1 MSNGTAGGTRL
12 AGPSFMKLP
21 PYIVRRVV
29 IAPLVVVSV
38 VLALG
43 ALPLGLLI
51 AAFLS
56 RYVPGRW
63 RILRVAWF
71 LFLYLALEAL
81 GLVVLFAI
89 WIVSGFGWKLR
100 SPSFREAHYQF
111 MAWWLRR
118 VMGSAR
124 RTFRISIDV
133 QLPEQRPSP
142 ARPLLVLS
150 RHAGPGDSFLL
161 IDALLNGDHERRRP
175 RIVLKDL
182 LQWDPCVDVL
192 INRLPNRF
200 VPARGGG
207 GQGAIDAIAELTS
220 TMQAGDGFVIFP
232 EGGNFTPK
240 RRARAIEKLDEIGR
254 PKLADRA
261 RAMEHVLPPKPAG
274 TLAAIDAAP
283 EADVLFVGHVGLEDL
298 SSVRDVWRGIPMDA
312 AVVAR
317 YWVTLADEVPPP
329 DERERW
335 LYERWH
341 LLDEWIDGVV
351 EERGS

>member
-1 MSNGTAGGTRL
+1 M
-12 AGPSFMKLP
+12 P
-21 PYIVRRVV
+21 PYIVRRVL

-38 VLALG
+38 LLAVG
-43 ALPLGLLI
+43 ALPLWLLI
-51 AAFLS
+51 AAFSS

-71 LFLYLALEAL
+71 LFVYLVLEAS
-81 GLVVLFAI
+81 GLIVLFAI
-89 WIVSGFGWKLR
+89 WIVSGFGWKIR

-118 VMGSAR
+118 LMGSAR
-124 RTFRISIDV
+124 RTFRISIVV
-133 QLPEQRPSP
+133 QLPDEPPSP
-142 ARPLLVLS
+142 DRPVLVLS

-192 INRLPNRF
+192 VNRLPNRF

-207 GQGAIDAIAELTS
+207 GRAAIDAIGELAS
-220 TMQAGDGFVIFP
+220 TMQPGDAFVIFP
-232 EGGNFTPK
+232 EGGNFTEQ
-240 RRARAIEKLDEIGR
+240 RRTRAIEKLDEMGR
-254 PKLADRA
+254 PGLAERA
-261 RAMEHVLPPKPAG
+261 REMQHVLPPKPGG
-274 TLAAIDAAP
+274 TLAAIEAAP
-283 EADVLFVGHVGLEDL
+283 AADVLFVGHVGLEGL

-317 YWVTLADEVPPP
+317 YWMTPADEVPSPE
-329 DERERW
+329 DRERW
-335 LYERWH
+335 LYDRWQA
-341 LLDEWIDGVV
+341 LDAWIDR
-351 EERGS
+351 ERHA

>member
-1 MSNGTAGGTRL
+1 
-12 AGPSFMKLP
+12 MKPP

-38 VLALG
+38 VFAFGL
-43 ALPLGLLI
+43 LPLWMLI
-51 AAFLS
+51 AAFVS

-71 LFLYLALEAL
+71 LFVYLALEAL
-81 GLVVLFAI
+81 GLIVLFAI

-100 SPSFREAHYQF
+100 SPSFQEAHYQF

-133 QLPEQRPSP
+133 ELPDEPP
-142 ARPLLVLS
+142 TLERPLLVLS

-161 IDALLNGDHERRRP
+161 IDALLNGDRPRRRP

-192 INRLPNRF
+192 VNRLPNRF
-200 VPARGGG
+200 VPAGGG
-207 GQGAIDAIAELTS
+207 GGHEAIGAIADLTS
-220 TMQAGDGFVIFP
+220 TMSGGDAFVIFP
-232 EGGNFTPK
+232 EGGNFTPR

-254 PKLADRA
+254 PGLADRA
-261 RAMEHVLPPKPAG
+261 RSMEHLLPPKPAG
-274 TLAAIDAAP
+274 ALAAIEAAP
-283 EADVLFVGHVGLEDL
+283 DADVLFVGHVGLDGLSTMRDL
-298 SSVRDVWRGIPMDA
+298 WRGIPMDA

-317 YWVTLADEVPPP
+317 YWITPADQVPPP
-329 DERERW
+329 ADRERW
-335 LYERWH
+335 LYDRWQD
-341 LLDEWIDGVV
+341 LDAWIDGVV
-351 EERGS
+351 DQRET